1 MPQVSPN
8 GRQIAYLSVDAT
20 TAVMNLFV
28 HDVGTPSSAVQVT
41 FEAVRPI
48 RVYRWAE
55 TSAHL
60 LYVQDLN
67 GNETFHLYV
76 VDLATM
82 TTVNRTPF
90 PNVKVQASFQ
100 LSSMSCQINRLT
112 SSRCPQ
118 EVVIGLNQRN
128 PAVFDVFRL
137 HIVTGELT
145 LLASNPGSVDAW
157 VVDYDLQVRARIQH
171 DDSEVW
177 TKSLWVCNGDTWRV
191 LASWGLD
198 DQVEPLQLT
207 ADGSGLYITSTLAH
221 TADAAD
227 PSPQA
232 ANPKRLGRLLL
243 LSIDESAAAVTIASH
258 AEGDVAHVEFHPVT
272 GLPDFAT
279 VESFGHAKIVLQ
291 PAMQSDLAVLA
302 AVAPGTVSIV
312 SRSADDNKWTVSIA
326 SDHHSLRYYLYDRT
340 AQAVTLLGLERPLL
354 EQYTFAPMQPVRVP
368 CSDGESMVAY
378 LTLPLGNAVAAKLP
392 MVLNVHGGPWGQDV
406 WGFNRV
412 HQWFANRGY
421 AVISVNFRGSEGYG
435 MRWLNLGNQEWGR
448 RMQQDLTDTVN
459 WAIGCGYVDASRIG
473 IYGGSYGGYAVL
485 AGLAFTPDVFACGVD
500 IVGPSNIKTLLDSTP
515 PDWAIMKKE
524 FAVRIGDVSDAAF
537 NRRISP
543 LFHVAA
549 MKAPVLIGQGAN
561 DPRVVKSESDQ
572 VARELFQAKHDVT
585 YIVYPD
591 EGHGFCRPPNNID
604 FCYRT
609 ERFLANH
616 LGGRVGPVDD
626 GVATKN
632 HTAIVVD
639 LATL

>member
-8 GRQIAYLSVDAT
+8 GRQIAYLSADAT

-90 PNVKVQASFQ
+90 PNVKVQASFC
-100 LSSMSCQINRLT
+100 SMSCKFNRLT

-198 DQVEPLQLT
+198 DQVESLQLT

-227 PSPQA
+227 SSPQA

-312 SRSADDNKWTVSIA
+312 SRSADDNNWTVSIA

-421 AVISVNFRGSEGYG
+421 AVISVNFRGSKGYG

-448 RMQQDLTDTVN
+448 RMQQDLTDTVH
-459 WAIGCGYVDASRIG
+459 WAIGCGYVDASRVG

-515 PDWAIMKKE
+515 PDWAIMKKAL
-524 FAVRIGDVSDAAF
+524 AVRIGDVSDAAF

-604 FCYRT
+604 FCYRA
-609 ERFLANH
+609 ERFLATH

>member
-1 MPQVSPN
+1 M
-8 GRQIAYLSVDAT
+8 
-20 TAVMNLFV
+20 
-28 HDVGTPSSAVQVT
+28 
-41 FEAVRPI
+41 
-48 RVYRWAE
+48 
-55 TSAHL
+55 
-60 LYVQDLN
+60 
-67 GNETFHLYV
+67 
-76 VDLATM
+76 
-82 TTVNRTPF
+82 
-90 PNVKVQASFQ
+90 
-100 LSSMSCQINRLT
+100 
-112 SSRCPQ
+112 
-118 EVVIGLNQRN
+118 
-128 PAVFDVFRL
+128 FR
-137 HIVTGELT
+137 
-145 LLASNPGSVDAW
+145 
-157 VVDYDLQVRARIQH
+157 
-171 DDSEVW
+171 
-177 TKSLWVCNGDTWRV
+177 
-191 LASWGLD
+191 
-198 DQVEPLQLT
+198 
-207 ADGSGLYITSTLAH
+207 
-221 TADAAD
+221 
-227 PSPQA
+227 
-232 ANPKRLGRLLL
+232 
-243 LSIDESAAAVTIASH
+243 
-258 AEGDVAHVEFHPVT
+258 
-272 GLPDFAT
+272 
-279 VESFGHAKIVLQ
+279 
-291 PAMQSDLAVLA
+291 
-302 AVAPGTVSIV
+302 
-312 SRSADDNKWTVSIA
+312 
-326 SDHHSLRYYLYDRT
+326 
-340 AQAVTLLGLERPLL
+340 
-354 EQYTFAPMQPVRVP
+354 
-368 CSDGESMVAY
+368 
-378 LTLPLGNAVAAKLP
+378 
-392 MVLNVHGGPWGQDV
+392 
-406 WGFNRV
+406 
-412 HQWFANRGY
+412 FANRGY